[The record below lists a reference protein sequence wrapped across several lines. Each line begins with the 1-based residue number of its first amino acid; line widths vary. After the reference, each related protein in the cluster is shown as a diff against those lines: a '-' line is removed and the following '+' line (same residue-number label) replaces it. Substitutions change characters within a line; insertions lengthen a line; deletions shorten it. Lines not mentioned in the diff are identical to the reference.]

1 MAGEE
6 WPRPQALTRQAESA
20 ITEPV
25 AGRYV
30 LICNMAGHH
39 QAGMRAPF
47 TVRLSLWP
55 TRVVVQSLWHR
66 VALEVPTGRV
76 LIPLRTGSF
85 DPDGGALD
93 LECFPKAIRV
103 GGKR

>member
-47 TVRLSLWP
+47 TVRLSFPLADQGGGSVSVAQGCTGGADGKGP
-55 TRVVVQSLWHR
+55 YSFTHR
-66 VALEVPTGRV
+66 V
-76 LIPLRTGSF
+76 
-85 DPDGGALD
+85 
-93 LECFPKAIRV
+93 IRP
-103 GGKR
+103 